1 MLNRTTSLY
10 RPSLALEA
18 VETATLNYNRLR
30 FPDGCA
36 LFSASVGAAVRFA
49 PREDL

>member
-1 MLNRTTSLY
+1 MPIAPAEPIRSSLY

-30 FPDGCA
+30 FLDGSA
-36 LFSASVGAAVRFA
+36 LFRRASNSHC
-49 PREDL
+49 